1 MGGFTRG
8 GSLLLTVPSASGRS
22 TASYTTPPILG
33 QSTSPLSMR
42 VIRSVRCVPVRSPC
56 SKLAPPSVNS
66 RRPPPKG
73 DREGRS
79 ASTPRSV
86 ASGGR
91 THSAPPVRRTWHL
104 SLCQVRHKASHRPI
118 AEGGKT
124 AGATSLHGPD

>member
-22 TASYTTPPILG
+22 AAPYTTPPILG

-56 SKLAPPSVNS
+56 SKLAPPSVNP

-91 THSAPPVRRTWHL
+91 THHAPPPPPPCPPA
-104 SLCQVRHKASHRPI
+104 LCQLRTKAS
-118 AEGGKT
+118 
-124 AGATSLHGPD
+124 